1 MNKHRSKT
9 YGGELI
15 GKHVKVLRANDYS
28 QIGISG
34 TVVDE
39 SKNMLRIDIGTKLV
53 LMPKAYSQLSISDDK
68 KDGMV
73 IMGEAILG
81 RPEDRIS
88 RAM

>member
-1 MNKHRSKT
+1 MNKHRAQI

-15 GKHVKVLRANDYS
+15 GKHIAILRANDHS

-39 SKNMLRIDIGTKLV
+39 SKNMHRIDIGTKMV
-53 LMPKAYSQLSISDDK
+53 LMPKAHSQLSISDEK
-68 KDGMV
+68 KEGMV

-81 RPEDRIS
+81 SPEDRIG
-88 RAM
+88 RAK